1 MAMSTLHLS
10 QEEADAP
17 LSLGWGLEVTHILL
31 AFICGSELSH
41 LALPGSKGVWEM
53 QACFQEIPYV
63 GKEWRSL
70 AEGKRRR
77 KGVISDNDCYW
88 VV

>member
-1 MAMSTLHLS
+1 MAMSTLHLWS

-17 LSLGWGLEVTHILL
+17 LPLGWDLEVTDILL

-41 LALPGSKGVWEM
+41 LALPSSKGGWEM
-53 QACFQEIPYV
+53 QACFQETPDV

-77 KGVISDNDCYW
+77 
-88 VV
+88 